1 MVFPEA
7 PQTLLREHYRCNPS
21 IIGFCNGQFYGGQ
34 LLIMKKED
42 NVSSPLEVI
51 RTKPGSFCNKA
62 VRNLNE
68 RQVDIICNRISESG
82 LKPEDV
88 GVMAPY
94 RTQVRAISERLG
106 KEWEVATVHK
116 FQGKERKHMI
126 ISTVDDVIGA
136 FTDNPNMLNVAVSRA
151 EDKLSIVIS
160 GNPLDPRTNYSS
172 LIRYIEYNNFTIS
185 ESPVSSV
192 FDFFFTES
200 ARERFRLLDRTR
212 KISRFDSENAMYSLI
227 TEILDEEKSSRFGV
241 VFEMPLKN
249 HVNPA
254 VISNLPQD
262 LQKHVSNDYTHV
274 DFTIYSKVTKDII
287 LGIEVDGYRYHA
299 KGTRQAER
307 DAMKNRVF
315 DIIGIPLLRF
325 STRGS
330 GEREAI
336 VAELE
341 KHVPIPPGDF
351 LKVADLELADSA
363 C

>member
-1 MVFPEA
+1 M
-7 PQTLLREHYRCNPS
+7 
-21 IIGFCNGQFYGGQ
+21 
-34 LLIMKKED
+34 
-42 NVSSPLEVI
+42 
-51 RTKPGSFCNKA
+51 
-62 VRNLNE
+62 
-68 RQVDIICNRISESG
+68 
-82 LKPEDV
+82 
-88 GVMAPY
+88 
-94 RTQVRAISERLG
+94 
-106 KEWEVATVHK
+106 ATVHK

-126 ISTVDDVIGA
+126 ISTVDDAIGA

-192 FDFFFTES
+192 FDFFFMES

-227 TEILDEEKSSRFGV
+227 TEILGEEKFSRFGV

-254 VISNLPQD
+254 VITNLPQD
-262 LQKHVSNDYTHV
+262 LQKYVSNDYAHV

-287 LGIEVDGYRYHA
+287 LGIEVDGYRYHV

-307 DAMKNRVF
+307 DAMENRVF

-325 STRGS
+325 GTRGS

-351 LKVADLELADSA
+351 LKVADLELADSV